1 MNKKSSPKEN
11 HYLSKLEHYISKAKH
26 YFSIPCK
33 TLSFKSKTLMFLK
46 QNIIFQNQKIIS
58 QFHTK
63 QPLGKFG
70 AKEGCKIRNKTKC
83 VKNLPR
89 LINPKS
95 PLFSSP
101 LFSTVKVLLADQMNE
116 SSHHPSI
123 RPLIGLSVLNH
134 SGVISHRL
142 KQIQVDPSRPK
153 QTQVDP
159 SRPKQTQVEPSRPRQ
174 TQADPRRPRQ
184 TLKGPSRPTKTRP

>member
-26 YFSIPCK
+26 YSSIPCK

-46 QNIIFQNQKIIS
+46 QNIIFQSQKIIS

-89 LINPKS
+89 LINPNS
-95 PLFSSP
+95 PLLSSP
-101 LFSTVKVLLADQMNE
+101 LFSPC
-116 SSHHPSI
+116 SSRAGFLFMSSSTI
-123 RPLIGLSVLNH
+123 YSNKARGSKKNLF
-134 SGVISHRL
+134 
-142 KQIQVDPSRPK
+142 
-153 QTQVDP
+153 
-159 SRPKQTQVEPSRPRQ
+159 
-174 TQADPRRPRQ
+174 
-184 TLKGPSRPTKTRP
+184 